1 MCQSMIQ
8 EEIEAGKGVLL
19 SGWGEMVDLVVS
31 HGKGAVFWDI
41 EGKEYID
48 CTAQAWSLNTGFNHP
63 RVINAAREQLYKVTH
78 IRSTF
83 YSLPQLRLAKKLSEI
98 APGEG
103 PKKLK
108 RVTFCLHGSV
118 ATEGAMKIA
127 LKSKGGGQFLAL
139 FNGYHGRT
147 LGSMSVSWPHPTN
160 EFLPYMGNVIRV
172 PAPYCYR
179 CPFHLEYPSCGLQCA
194 DFMGEAIEK
203 MPDGKTCALIMEPIQ
218 GNGGQIIFPP
228 EFHTRVRQICDK
240 FGILLIYDE
249 IQTAFGRVPA
259 MFACQLYDV
268 VPDIIV
274 YGKGLGGG
282 FPVAGTL
289 SREGLAKFS
298 AGDHGF
304 TLGHFPI
311 SLAAA
316 LENLKVIEEENLLER
331 CKRLG
336 DYILKELN
344 RMKEEYELIGDIR
357 GCGLMIGVE
366 LVRDRTTKEPATK
379 EAQDF
384 VNEALKRGVLFGTSR
399 YAGLGNVVKIKPP
412 AVITDEQADRALEV
426 FEEVLKVISKSG
438 KPSLIF

>member
-1 MCQSMIQ
+1 LYQSITQ
-8 EEIEAGKGVLL
+8 EEIKAGKEVVL

-31 HGKGAVFWDI
+31 HGKGALFWDI

-48 CTAQAWSLNTGFNHP
+48 CTSQAWSLNTGFNHP
-63 RVINAAREQLYKVTH
+63 RVINAVREQLDKVTH

-83 YSLPQLRLAKKLSEI
+83 YSLPQLQLAKKLSEI

-103 PKKLK
+103 SKKLK
-108 RVTFCLHGSV
+108 RVSFCLHGSV

-147 LGSMSVSWPHPTN
+147 LGSMSVSWPHPNN
-160 EFLPYMGNVIRV
+160 EFLCSMGNTIRV
-172 PAPYCYR
+172 PAAYCYR
-179 CPFHLEYPSCGLQCA
+179 CSFNLEYPKCNLQCA
-194 DFMGEAIEK
+194 DFIEEAIEK
-203 MPDGKTCALIMEPIQ
+203 MPDGKICASIMEPIQ

-228 EFHTRVRQICDK
+228 EFHTRMRQICDK

-249 IQTAFGRVPA
+249 VQTAFARVPA
-259 MFACQLYDV
+259 MFCCQLYNII
-268 VPDIIV
+268 PDIII
-274 YGKGLGGG
+274 YGKALGGG
-282 FPVAGTL
+282 FPIAGTL

-298 AGDHGF
+298 TGDHGF
-304 TLGHFPI
+304 TFGHSPM
-311 SLAAA
+311 SLVAA
-316 LENLKVIEEENLLER
+316 LENLNVIEEENLLER
-331 CKRLG
+331 SKSLG
-336 DYILKELN
+336 DYIFTELN
-344 RMKEEYELIGDIR
+344 QMKEKYELIGDVR

-366 LVRDRTTKEPATK
+366 LVKDRKTKEPARK

-412 AVITDEQADRALEV
+412 AVITDEQAGRALEV

-438 KPSLIF
+438 KG

>member
-1 MCQSMIQ
+1 LYQSITQ
-8 EEIEAGKGVLL
+8 EEIKAGKEVIL

-48 CTAQAWSLNTGFNHP
+48 CTSQAWSLNTGFNHP
-63 RVINAAREQLYKVTH
+63 RIINAARGQLDKATH

-103 PKKLK
+103 PRKLK
-108 RVTFCLHGSV
+108 RVSFCLHGSV
-118 ATEGAMKIA
+118 AVEGAMKIA

-147 LGSMSVSWPHPTN
+147 LGSTSVSWPHPN
-160 EFLPYMGNVIRV
+160 NQFLPYMGNVIRV

-179 CPFHLEYPSCGLQCA
+179 CPFHLEYPSCSLQCA
-194 DFMGEAIEK
+194 NFMEEAIEK
-203 MPDGKTCALIMEPIQ
+203 MADSKICALIMEPIQ

-228 EFHTRVRQICDK
+228 EFHARVRQICDK
-240 FGILLIYDE
+240 YEFLLIYDE

-268 VPDIIV
+268 IPDIII
-274 YGKGLGGG
+274 YGKALGGG
-282 FPVAGTL
+282 FPIAGTL
-289 SREGLAKFS
+289 SREELARFS

-304 TLGHFPI
+304 TFGHFPV

-316 LENLKVIEEENLLER
+316 LENLRVIEDENLLER

-336 DYILKELN
+336 DYIITELDQ
-344 RMKEEYELIGDIR
+344 MKAKYELIGDIR

-366 LVRDRTTKEPATK
+366 LVKDRETKEPARLET
-379 EAQDF
+379 QSF
-384 VNEALKRGVLFGTSR
+384 VTEALKRGVLFGTSH

-412 AVITDEQADRALEV
+412 VVITDEQVDRALEV
-426 FEEVLKVISKSG
+426 FEKVLRI
-438 KPSLIF
+438 L